1 MQNLM
6 QNSTFID
13 AWLSLVTDTM
23 QEGNRSQDAFRY
35 LATAWKSQHE
45 MNKWIE
51 RFLPKS
57 EISRRPEEIRG
68 WIEDWW
74 KIMDVVPRSLYLELL
89 ERNELLKAKLEEAE
103 TTIKQLRAT
112 VGVTGQE
119 EQSNEILSVWETT
132 IQTTLKAQ
140 NEWVQTWTDSLQ
152 QLTREERVAQ

>member
-23 QEGNRSQDAFRY
+23 QEGNRAQDAFRC
-35 LATAWKSQHE
+35 LTAAWKSQQE
-45 MNKWIE
+45 MNKWVE

-57 EISRRPEEIRG
+57 EISRPQEVRG

-103 TTIKQLRAT
+103 TTIQQLRAT

-119 EQSNEILSVWETT
+119 EQANEILSVWETT

-152 QLTREERVAQ
+152 QLTREEKVTT

>member
-1 MQNLM
+1 M

-13 AWLSLVTDTM
+13 AWLRLVRETT
-23 QEGNRSQDAFRY
+23 QEGNRAQGAFRY
-35 LATAWKSQHE
+35 LTTAWKSQEE
-45 MNKWIE
+45 MSKWIE

-57 EISRRPEEIRG
+57 EISRPQEVRG

-103 TTIKQLRAT
+103 TTIQQLRAT

-119 EQSNEILSVWETT
+119 EQANEILSVWETT

-152 QLTREERVAQ
+152 QLTREEKVTT